1 MLQASHTFW
10 KSSNFFCSTST
21 CSRSAPT
28 SSLVRAA
35 SFSLIHCCSS
45 FASRNN
51 MNFLQLFSNM
61 PFRFSPSSSRD
72 WYLTEVKRVTKWA
85 RNQRCQHRTT
95 TSHLRCDPRH
105 EFVMTMPSNKG
116 SEHTKMR
123 ILTNCS
129 FMDKRT
135 VHWSYLARHTYL
147 RANFPIIMTTEAWN
161 QALSTETKG
170 SCDYI
175 GEMRWSYIKMKLH
188 NV

>member
-1 MLQASHTFW
+1 MHQVCAWYLWRKQTGGIDGCKPLGGCWEWNLAPLGALNCWAVPPDPRTTYLHNFAALLQASHTFW

-85 RNQRCQHRTT
+85 RNQRRQHRTT

-116 SEHTKMR
+116 PTK
-123 ILTNCS
+123 
-129 FMDKRT
+129 D
-135 VHWSYLARHTYL
+135 
-147 RANFPIIMTTEAWN
+147 
-161 QALSTETKG
+161 QSTQ
-170 SCDYI
+170 
-175 GEMRWSYIKMKLH
+175 RWGY
-188 NV
+188 